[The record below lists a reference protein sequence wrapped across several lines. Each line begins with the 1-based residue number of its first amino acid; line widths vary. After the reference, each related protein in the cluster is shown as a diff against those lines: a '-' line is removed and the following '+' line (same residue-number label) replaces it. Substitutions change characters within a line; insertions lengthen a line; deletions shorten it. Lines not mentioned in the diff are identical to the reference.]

1 MTDDDI
7 AEPTQ
12 PSDLTEPT
20 DVAKP
25 AAPGAEPEPGP
36 APEAGPVGADVV
48 SHVLRRRPDLRASA
62 LIGVLTLLL
71 GFAIAIQL
79 HSTSSGDALAG
90 ARPDDLISIL
100 DDQNSESARLRARIA
115 QLQGTLQKLRDAG
128 TNGPAARQEAQA
140 QSDGLAILTGTAP
153 ATGPGVAVTITDP
166 QHGLKAEDLLDVI
179 EELRGAG
186 AEAIQFG
193 PVRVGL
199 TSALRDVNGQVVLD
213 GVPLSAPYTVLA
225 IGPSA
230 TMQTALN
237 IPGGVAAVVR
247 NAGGAATVTRR
258 TTIDITVLRT
268 LAKDK
273 YAHPSK

>member
-1 MTDDDI
+1 MYDDPADTA
-7 AEPTQ
+7 AESGP
-12 PSDLTEPT
+12 
-20 DVAKP
+20 
-25 AAPGAEPEPGP
+25 PGP
-36 APEAGPVGADVV
+36 EAFEPDPGDGPA
-48 SHVLRRRPDLRASA
+48 SLTRALSRTLRRPADWRGSA

-90 ARPDDLISIL
+90 ARPEDLISIL

-115 QLQGTLQKLRDAG
+115 QLQGTLQRLRDAG
-128 TNGPAARQEAQA
+128 TNGPAARQEAEAQA
-140 QSDGLAILTGTAP
+140 DGLSILTGTVA
-153 ATGPGVAVTITDP
+153 ATGPGVVVTITDP
-166 QHGLKAEDLLDVI
+166 AHGLKAEDLLDVV

-199 TSALRDVNGQVVLD
+199 TSAFRDDNGQVDLD
-213 GVPLSAPYTVLA
+213 GVGLTAPYTVLA
-225 IGPSA
+225 IGPA
-230 TMQTALN
+230 TTMQTALD

-247 NAGGAATVTRR
+247 NAGGTATIVRR
-258 TTIDITVLRT
+258 ATLDITVVRT
-268 LAKDK
+268 VTQDK